1 MLVRAMIKATCGP
14 YSYSFS
20 EKISSVNTKIGQ
32 RPLNLAI
39 VLATVLGLTALTV
52 PAYALDASLS
62 VSADINASCTIST
75 TDLSF
80 GTYDAIVANA
90 SQDLTAT
97 ATISTTCTSGATSV
111 VTMGGGDHPSFSRGR
126 GPGSGTIRNMANEGS
141 TSYLRYEIYA
151 DASHTIVWNY
161 SQVSMSSVASVTGT
175 GASQDMTVYG
185 KVFKNQKDAAAGSY
199 ADTVTIGVN
208 Y

>member
-1 MLVRAMIKATCGP
+1 MK
-14 YSYSFS
+14 
-20 EKISSVNTKIGQ
+20 TK
-32 RPLNLAI
+32 LNQSKLKLAI
-39 VLATVLGLTALTV
+39 VSAMLLGTAGITA

-90 SQDLTAT
+90 SQDLTET

>member
-1 MLVRAMIKATCGP
+1 MK
-14 YSYSFS
+14 
-20 EKISSVNTKIGQ
+20 TKIGQ

-39 VLATVLGLTALTV
+39 VSAMVLSLTAITA

-80 GTYDAIVANA
+80 SAYDAIVANA
-90 SQDLTAT
+90 SQDLTET
-97 ATISTTCTSGATSV
+97 ATISTNCTTGSIGII
-111 VTMGGGDHPSFSRGR
+111 TMGGGQYGAWNRRSR
-126 GPGSGTIRNMANEGS
+126 IRQMKNEGS
-141 TSYLRYEIYA
+141 NSYLKYEIYA
-151 DASHTIVWNY
+151 DAGHTFVWNY
-161 SQVSMSSVASVTGT
+161 DQTRMRTVTEVVGN
-175 GASQDMTVYG
+175 GAPQEMTIYG

-199 ADTVTIGVN
+199 TDTVTIGVN

>member
-1 MLVRAMIKATCGP
+1 M
-14 YSYSFS
+14 
-20 EKISSVNTKIGQ
+20 NTKIDQ

-39 VLATVLGLTALTV
+39 VLAMGLGLTALTV

-80 GTYDAIVANA
+80 GTYDGIVANV
-90 SQDLTAT
+90 SQDLTET
-97 ATISTTCTSGATSV
+97 STISTTCTAGTGGV
-111 VTMGGGDHPSFSRGR
+111 ITMGGGDHVSFSRGR
-126 GPGSGTIRNMANEGS
+126 GPGSGNIRRMANEGS

-161 SQVSMSSVASVTGT
+161 SQIAMSSVASVTGT
-175 GASQDMTVYG
+175 GTSQDMTVYG
-185 KVFKNQKDAAAGSY
+185 KVFKNQQDAAAGSY
-199 ADTVTIGVN
+199 TDTVTIAVS

>member
-1 MLVRAMIKATCGP
+1 M
-14 YSYSFS
+14 
-20 EKISSVNTKIGQ
+20 NTKIGQ

-80 GTYDAIVANA
+80 SAYDAIVANA
-90 SQDLTAT
+90 SQDLTET
-97 ATISTTCTSGATSV
+97 ATISTNCTTGSIGI
-111 VTMGGGDHPSFSRGR
+111 GDHPSFSRGR

-185 KVFKNQKDAAAGSY
+185 KVFQNQKDAAAGSY
-199 ADTVTIGVN
+199 TDTVLIGV
-208 Y
+208 YY